1 MSDSPPTAKELLD
14 RAKAFARAET
24 VKLLLAAE
32 SPAITTLT
40 LASYATALQFPPSM
54 SHAEIGAV
62 HSCGKIYIGA
72 LHADIQEAHL
82 RQIFSV
88 YGSIRAMS
96 MSFDP
101 VTGWGE
107 AKHKGFAFLEYD
119 FPESGVMAIEA
130 LNGVEFGGRPI
141 KVSRPKDFAAA
152 TFELVPKPTPERI
165 FVANVNDSITEDM
178 IKGIFEAFGVIK
190 AVALLP
196 DAISRNHRGCGY
208 IEFTTASSAL
218 TATTSIKLQGGL
230 ELAGAKLHVMPAMVG
245 GEMMVGMKGLEGIP
259 EVPEAVKIAATK
271 ASSGKAFQPL
281 TQQSVV
287 IPVLAPLPLESAA
300 ALAIKA
306 AVAAAKAKIA
316 EENSSTLD
324 EGNIS
329 INSSKRYDIMQK
341 LMRRESDGSGGEAAG
356 KRIKLSNPSEFAGPK
371 SKVIILKNMV
381 SEEDAKDAELEGEIR
396 DECTKYG
403 KVDTV
408 HVGSEVRD
416 GAVDITVAF
425 FEVADAER
433 TLTALNGR
441 FFAGRR
447 ITAEFKC

>member
-32 SPAITTLT
+32 SPPITTLT

-82 RQIFSV
+82 
-88 YGSIRAMS
+88 
-96 MSFDP
+96 SFDP

-165 FVANVNDSITEDM
+165 FVANVNDSITEEM

-245 GEMMVGMKGLEGIP
+245 GEMMLGMKGLEGIP

-341 LMRRESDGSGGEAAG
+341 LMRRESDGSEAAG
-356 KRIKLSNPSEFAGPK
+356 KRIKLSNPSESADPK

-381 SEEDAKDAELEGEIR
+381 SEEDAKDPELESEIR

-425 FEVADAER
+425 VEVVDAER
-433 TLTALNGR
+433 TLMALNGR